1 MIGGVGIGP
10 KRQTE
15 VGVKRD
21 RRALCFGIFH
31 GVKRC
36 GSSRLGSH
44 GDRAEMEDTRLL
56 QKRQRQLGGS
66 EHTVGAMLAVKAEGS
81 IPALVQRDKRQ
92 GGRLRLAAQKAVG
105 AYAVALHCA
114 ADQPSEDVIADFA
127 DKCGLHIQMGGGGQ
141 NIARSAAGSAQIG
154 HLPALLLPAG
164 NKVDQG
170 FSKRNNVVFR
180 RCFAADARAV
190 EFTKGGF
197 CVSTE
202 HESRGVGR
210 ICLRKRLRSFKAV

>member
-1 MIGGVGIGP
+1 
-10 KRQTE
+10 
-15 VGVKRD
+15 
-21 RRALCFGIFH
+21 
-31 GVKRC
+31 
-36 GSSRLGSH
+36 
-44 GDRAEMEDTRLL
+44 
-56 QKRQRQLGGS
+56 
-66 EHTVGAMLAVKAEGS
+66 
-81 IPALVQRDKRQ
+81 
-92 GGRLRLAAQKAVG
+92 
-105 AYAVALHCA
+105 
-114 ADQPSEDVIADFA
+114 
-127 DKCGLHIQMGGGGQ
+127 MGGGGQ

-197 CVSTE
+197 RVSTE